1 MSEITNDL
9 MSAVKTIKTAILQSQ
24 YKAAKTVNA
33 EQLSLY
39 FGIGK
44 YISKNSRNGFW
55 GTGAIVNISQ
65 QLQKELP
72 GLRGFS
78 CESIKKMRRFYEQ
91 WSFIVNRSPLA
102 TDSQLSDNNEDIKN
116 RFVNYCI

>member
-1 MSEITNDL
+1 MSEFTTDL

-24 YKAAKTVNA
+24 YKAAKNVNA

-65 QLQKELP
+65 QLQK
-72 GLRGFS
+72 
-78 CESIKKMRRFYEQ
+78 
-91 WSFIVNRSPLA
+91 
-102 TDSQLSDNNEDIKN
+102 
-116 RFVNYCI
+116 

>member
-72 GLRGFS
+72 GLVVF
-78 CESIKKMRRFYEQ
+78 
-91 WSFIVNRSPLA
+91 LA
-102 TDSQLSDNNEDIKN
+102 KA
-116 RFVNYCI
+116 